1 MLSAKENAK
10 RIIQRQ
16 NGIIRT
22 ASALKAGIHP
32 RTLYALRDE
41 GILEQ
46 CSRGVYRLT
55 DSPLPSSPD
64 LQTIAIKAPK
74 AVICLT
80 SALSFHGLTT
90 QIPHSISIA
99 IKRGSRPPHINYP
112 PISVFNYSEASFNS
126 GIEEHEIDG
135 TILQIYNQE
144 KTLADCFK
152 FRNTLGMDVVLEAM
166 KLYKQQQS
174 FKIDALLK
182 YATICRVKNIMTP
195 YLEVLI

>member
-1 MLSAKENAK
+1 MRTAKENAK

-41 GILEQ
+41 GILNQ
-46 CSRGVYRLT
+46 LSRGVYRLA
-55 DSPLPSSPD
+55 DSPPPSSPD
-64 LQTIAIKAPK
+64 LQTIAIKAPQ
-74 AVICLT
+74 AVICLI

-90 QIPHSISIA
+90 QIPHNISIA
-99 IKRGSRPPHINYP
+99 IKRESRPPRIDYP
-112 PISVFNYSEASFNS
+112 PISVFNYSEASFKS
-126 GIEEHEIDG
+126 GIEKHEIDG
-135 TILQIYNQE
+135 ITLQIYNQE

-152 FRNTLGMDVVLEAM
+152 FRNTVGMDVVIEAM
-166 KLYKQQQS
+166 KLYKQQS
-174 FKIDALLK
+174 FKIDALMK